1 MKMVNPENDLL
12 DKIGDQ
18 NPILGLI
25 VQKLAPQIKQL
36 GVSGVEQAPDTFKK
50 GL

>member
-1 MKMVNPENDLL
+1 MAIPGGDLL
-12 DKIGDQ
+12 EKIGDQ

-25 VQKLAPQIKQL
+25 MQKLAPQLDQL
-36 GVSGVEQAPDTFKK
+36 GVPGPSKVQDGFKK

>member
-1 MKMVNPENDLL
+1 MANPENDLL

-25 VQKLAPQIKQL
+25 VQKLAPQLNQL
-36 GVSGVEQAPDTFKK
+36 GVPGPSKVQDGFKK

>member
-1 MKMVNPENDLL
+1 MANPENDML
-12 DKIGDQ
+12 DKIADQ

-25 VQKLAPQIKQL
+25 VQKLAPQLNQL
-36 GVSGVEQAPDTFKK
+36 GVPGPSKVQDGFKK

>member
-1 MKMVNPENDLL
+1 MKMVNPESDLMS
-12 DKIGDQ
+12 KIGDQ

-25 VQKLAPQIKQL
+25 VQKLAPQLQQL
-36 GVSGVEQAPDTFKK
+36 GVSGTEQAPETFKK

>member
-1 MKMVNPENDLL
+1 MKMVNPESELMS
-12 DKIGDQ
+12 KIGDQ

-25 VQKLAPQIKQL
+25 VQKLAPQLKQL
-36 GVSGVEQAPDTFKK
+36 GVSGSDQAPESFNK